1 MRILIV
7 ALLLASA
14 CPGLCQPP
22 ASSKQAL
29 VKALRDNRIALLDL
43 DKKTFEESLAIIT
56 NEWKKQQPDIPFP
69 IATVDYLSTDEPRK
83 DALISL
89 KAKDIPFFIALKY
102 LSEVSRRRLRF
113 QDSGLITME
122 MAIWIEEDW
131 YPDTHRMDAKLLKT
145 LGLTANSTPQ
155 DIIAVYE
162 RFGLKLESARMVDG
176 GIEFVGL
183 PQDHQ
188 QVSGINHLL
197 SNGFKI
203 VKE

>member
-1 MRILIV
+1 M
-7 ALLLASA
+7 
-14 CPGLCQPP
+14 
-22 ASSKQAL
+22 
-29 VKALRDNRIALLDL
+29 
-43 DKKTFEESLAIIT
+43 
-56 NEWKKQQPDIPFP
+56 
-69 IATVDYLSTDEPRK
+69 
-83 DALISL
+83 ISL

-113 QDSGLITME
+113 QNSGLITME

-145 LGLTANSTPQ
+145 LGLTANSNPQ
-155 DIIAVYE
+155 EIIAVYE

-197 SNGFKI
+197 SNGFKS